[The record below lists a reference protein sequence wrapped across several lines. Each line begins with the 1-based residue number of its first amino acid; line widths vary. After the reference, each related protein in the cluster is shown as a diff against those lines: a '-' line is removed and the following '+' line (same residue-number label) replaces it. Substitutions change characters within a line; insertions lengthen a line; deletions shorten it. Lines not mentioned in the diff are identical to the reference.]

1 MLDNLGVDDS
11 DSPAISLVPPG
22 VGWEEVQNHIRI
34 GHDPLLV
41 IAADSGRYQGAYW
54 TGTKMVVTD
63 DLGPDQEQAVGEF
76 REILRERGE
85 A

>member
-1 MLDNLGVDDS
+1 MLDDLSVDDA
-11 DSPAISLVPPG
+11 DSPAISLVPAG
-22 VGWEEVQNHIRI
+22 VSWEEVQNHIKI

-41 IAADSGRYQGAYW
+41 LVADSGQYQGAYW
-54 TGTKMVVTD
+54 TGTRMVVTD
-63 DLGPDQEQAVGEF
+63 DLGPDQEQAVAEF

>member
-11 DSPAISLVPPG
+11 ESPAISLVPAG
-22 VGWEEVQNHIRI
+22 VGWEEVRNHIKI

-41 IAADSGRYQGAYW
+41 LAPDSGQYQGAYW
-54 TGTKMVVTD
+54 TGTTMVVTD
-63 DLGPDQEQAVGEF
+63 DLGPDQEQAVCEF
-76 REILRERGE
+76 RDILRERGE